1 MRAAL
6 FFLLLAFS
14 GAAHAA
20 PMDAIYACAQIPD
33 SAARLACYDQAV
45 GKLKSAETAGDVA
58 IVDRQ
63 GVKEMEA
70 DSFGFRLPSFA
81 RLFGAKPG
89 EDGAV
94 EEVKAALTS
103 VRINAEAQGVFALD
117 NGQTWRQIDTT
128 RITGMKSGQAVT
140 IKRASLGSFMLV
152 RANGGAGIRVR
163 RVD

>member
-1 MRAAL
+1 
-6 FFLLLAFS
+6 
-14 GAAHAA
+14 
-20 PMDAIYACAQIPD
+20 MDAVYACVQIPD
-33 SAARLACYDQAV
+33 SAARLACYDQTV

-70 DSFGFRLPSFA
+70 DSFGFCLPSFA

-94 EEVKAALTS
+94 AEVKAALTS
-103 VRINAEAQGVFALD
+103 VRINSEAQGVFALD
-117 NGQTWRQIDTT
+117 NGPTWRQIDTT
-128 RITGMKSGQAVT
+128 RITGMKNGQAVT

-152 RANGGAGIRVR
+152 RAKGGAGIRVR